1 MKPYLWH
8 HIASALALAW
18 CASGLHA
25 AELATVTVDNAN
37 VRGQPTIFSEVVTQL
52 KKDEVVS
59 VLEQLTI
66 SNPKAGEPT
75 NWARITMPANVPV
88 WVSTL
93 YVDADSKT
101 VKARRLNLRAGP
113 GEQYSSLGLLEK
125 GDSIKTIRTVEGWME
140 IECPTNAHAYIASVL
155 LGSAPAAATPA
166 PAPAVAEKEKKAEKV
181 AEEPVATPPPALD
194 VQKVEEEKAPEA
206 AKDVSV
212 KQETPAPAPVPAP
225 AAPTDTTAKA
235 QVPVVVTP
243 PPVAPPQP
251 VADEPPP
258 KRTVTREG
266 IVKSAGSIQT
276 PTYYQLHSVQN
287 SKLINYL
294 HSSKTNIVIEKFK
307 GTAVIVT
314 GQEGMDERWPNTPVL
329 EVETLQPAPGHNE

>member
-52 KKDEVVS
+52 KKDEVVT
-59 VLEQLTI
+59 VLERLTI

-113 GEQYSSLGLLEK
+113 GEQFSSLGLLQK
-125 GDSIKTIRTVEGWME
+125 GDAIKTIRTVEGWME
-140 IECPTNAHAYIASVL
+140 VECPTNAHAYIASVL

-166 PAPAVAEKEKKAEKV
+166 PAVAEKAPEKPAEAPAV
-181 AEEPVATPPPALD
+181 VSTPPPALE
-194 VQKVEEEKAPEA
+194 VEKVEEEKAPEA
-206 AKDVSV
+206 AKDAPV
-212 KQETPAPAPVPAP
+212 KKEVPAPAPATPAP
-225 AAPTDTTAKA
+225 TTTADTSAKP

-276 PTYYQLHSVQN
+276 PTYFQLHGVQTK
-287 SKLINYL
+287 KLINYL